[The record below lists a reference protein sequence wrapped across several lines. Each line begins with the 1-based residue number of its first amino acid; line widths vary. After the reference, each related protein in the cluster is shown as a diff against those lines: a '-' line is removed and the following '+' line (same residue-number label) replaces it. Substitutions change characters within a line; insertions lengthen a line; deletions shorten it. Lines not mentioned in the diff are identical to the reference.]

1 MIETRP
7 KVSIIIP
14 VYNSAK
20 HLRECL
26 DSVVHQTLNDIEII
40 VVYDKSEDDSW
51 DILLE
56 YASFE
61 SVRIIESV
69 TKQGPGGARNIGIA
83 SASADYLGFCDS
95 DDIVEPTM
103 FEKMY
108 KQAVEA
114 DADMVV
120 VKTSRFTD
128 NPTNPIKVS
137 QWPDKLTKLNS
148 YIGLTLEYLET
159 HGVPVIGMGTDD
171 MPAFYT
177 QKSGFKVDYKV
188 DTPEELA
195 NFFKT
200 HLELGLKGGILVGN
214 PIPDEYS
221 MDPDVINPAI
231 DAAIEE
237 CKKLGIKGKATTPF
251 LLAKVKD
258 ITGGDSLDSNIH
270 LVYNNAKIAALTAA
284 NL

>member
-137 QWPDKLTKLNS
+137 QWPDKLTKLSVAQTLDDNGR
-148 YIGLTLEYLET
+148 GLLMVLPL
-159 HGVPVIGMGTDD
+159 GGGC
-171 MPAFYT
+171 F
-177 QKSGFKVDYKV
+177 GVDY
-188 DTPEELA
+188 
-195 NFFKT
+195 
-200 HLELGLKGGILVGN
+200 I
-214 PIPDEYS
+214 DE
-221 MDPDVINPAI
+221 IF
-231 DAAIEE
+231 
-237 CKKLGIKGKATTPF
+237 LKATKF
-251 LLAKVKD
+251 LFQQQ
-258 ITGGDSLDSNIH
+258 
-270 LVYNNAKIAALTAA
+270 
-284 NL
+284 